1 MHELSIAHSLVEIA
15 GEAACQ
21 ANAKQVEAVT
31 LRLGALSGVV
41 KDALLFSYDIAIE
54 NTLLAGSRLYIEEL
68 PVVVYCPDCDTQT
81 TLDGVQRFR
90 CDQCGQPTAQIIQG
104 KEMEIVSLEYTE

>member
-15 GEAACQ
+15 GEAAYQ
-21 ANAKQVEAVT
+21 ANAKQVETVT

-54 NTLLAGSRLYIEEL
+54 NTLLAGSRLHIEEL
-68 PVVVYCPDCDTQT
+68 PVVVYCPDCDAQT

-90 CDQCGQPTAQIIQG
+90 CNRCGQPTAQIVQG